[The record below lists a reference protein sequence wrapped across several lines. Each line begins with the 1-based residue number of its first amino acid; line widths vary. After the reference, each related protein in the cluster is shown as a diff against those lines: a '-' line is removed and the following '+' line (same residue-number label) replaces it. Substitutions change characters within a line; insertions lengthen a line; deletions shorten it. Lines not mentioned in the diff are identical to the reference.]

1 MNKQWILPVL
11 ELIRLEEDAIY
22 GTFGILKINK
32 RVFCATLEPA
42 DLENL
47 EDKSSIPA
55 QQYACIRRSTPS
67 YPNTFEVMAVPGRS
81 LILFHAGNLIGD
93 TAGCILLGEHF
104 GKLRGD
110 RAILNSGKTFTA
122 FMLLLDDYEEVHLTI
137 QEVF

>member
-1 MNKQWILPVL
+1 MIKMLPVI
-11 ELIRLEEDAIY
+11 ELIRLEEDA
-22 GTFGILKINK
+22 LINK

-42 DLENL
+42 DLENVR
-47 EDKSSIPA
+47 DRSSIPV
-55 QQYACIRRSTPS
+55 QQYVCVRRSTPT

-104 GKLRGD
+104 GKLRGA

-122 FMLLLDDYEEVHLTI
+122 FMLLLDDYEKVHLTI
-137 QEVF
+137 REVF

>member
-1 MNKQWILPVL
+1 MLKLMPIL

-55 QQYACIRRSTPS
+55 QQYACIRRSTPT
-67 YPNTFEVMAVPGRS
+67 YPNTFEVMAVPARR

-104 GKLRGD
+104 GKLMGD